1 MAAGLWAQTP
11 PTTLPPNKVCYG
23 YDAAGNRIGQTP
35 AWITPLYKLDNTI
48 NEPLQD
54 CFSDPPET
62 TIPKFLGPVFIIKDL
77 GWLVD
82 IAKDFQIEWVVE
94 VPHLPK
100 DLTSV
105 KNWIAWGN
113 PTQENAGGISVVNDL
128 INSGITNVGVVYDP
142 KGIYDV
148 EFKTFDPNFV
158 ERKTIQ
164 ESADARQINMPTP
177 AVELLIVPNPTYG
190 QFDLKANGF
199 NLEHTQVLI
208 LNSLGQVV
216 MQRTYENGA
225 FNISEL
231 LSGTYMLIASDGKI
245 KKNISFIK
253 Y

>member
-1 MAAGLWAQTP
+1 MVAGLWAQTP

-35 AWITPLYKLDNTI
+35 NWI
-48 NEPLQD
+48 EPYLGISNPV
-54 CFSDPPET
+54 CYLPPEM
-62 TIPKFLGPVFIIKDL
+62 TIPKFFGPVFIIKDL

-94 VPHLPK
+94 VPNLPK

-113 PTQENAGGISVVNDL
+113 PTQENAGGISVVNDF

-190 QFDLKANGF
+190 QFDLKAIGF